1 MGARE
6 WIQIRVASV
15 RTDPAARSQLRPEVL
30 CVGVRGCCICDRP
43 ESRYIIF
50 TSEQM
55 HVYKKIAQSFHLS
68 SRETMAPQVSRMA
81 HKVS

>member
-1 MGARE
+1 MGY
-6 WIQIRVASV
+6 
-15 RTDPAARSQLRPEVL
+15 EV
-30 CVGVRGCCICDRP
+30 VVYV
-43 ESRYIIF
+43 SRYIIF

-68 SRETMAPQVSRMA
+68 SRETMAPQVSRTA